1 MIKVF
6 NVKENKNDVVYN
18 NTENIYLVMY
28 VLYLNFFLYNI
39 KR

>member
-18 NTENIYLVMY
+18 NVENMYLVMY

-39 KR
+39 

>member
-18 NTENIYLVMY
+18 NVENMYLVMY